1 MQHLM
6 LEGHAWYLL
15 FTLLLHLRDAGSIL
29 EVAVLLQS
37 LTSLLQLPAAVLQL
51 LYVVLLLYDGALVL
65 LLLCP
70 QMAHIFLQPLNL
82 QQATNSANGYMT
94 WNKL

>member
-6 LEGHAWYLL
+6 LEEHVWYLL
-15 FTLLLHLRDAGSIL
+15 FALLLHLGNASSIL

-37 LTSLLQLPAAVLQL
+37 LASLLQLPAAVLQL
-51 LYVVLLLYDGALVL
+51 LNVVLLLYDGALVL

-70 QMAHIFLQPLNL
+70 QVAHILLQPLDL
-82 QQATNSANGYMT
+82 Q
-94 WNKL
+94 